1 MGNGMKKSGGGGRD
15 TVLESRHVVGLFLG
29 VVVLCCVFF
38 TLGYVMGR
46 TQQDA
51 TVKAVSASNAAARPA
66 DKTATPPAPAPSS
79 WDFISGADSRK
90 TPGKLES
97 SAKAP
102 ASGGPPPVITSTP
115 IKPESTPPKSA
126 EKPATVAKSA
136 TPPAP
141 KSALTK
147 APLIPRGYVVLQIAA
162 LTREGDALAL
172 VEALQKKQFPAF
184 LLTPTTG
191 NLYRVQVGP
200 YPDGKAADAAKQAL
214 EREGFKAITKR

>member
-1 MGNGMKKSGGGGRD
+1 MSNGSMKKPGGGGRD

-29 VVVLCCVFF
+29 VVVLCGVFF

-51 TVKAVSASNAAARPA
+51 SVKAVSASATPARPA
-66 DKTATPPAPAPSS
+66 DKPAAPAPSS
-79 WDFISGADSRK
+79 WDFMGGANEK
-90 TPGKLES
+90 KAPGKLES
-97 SAKAP
+97 SANPP

-115 IKPESTPPKSA
+115 IKT
-126 EKPATVAKSA
+126 EKAAAKTLEKAAGAKSA
-136 TPPAP
+136 PVATS
-141 KSALTK
+141 KNALTK
-147 APLIPRGYVVLQIAA
+147 APLIPRGHVVLQIAA
-162 LTREGDALAL
+162 LTREADALAL

-200 YPDGKAADAAKQAL
+200 YPDGKVADAAKQAL

>member
-1 MGNGMKKSGGGGRD
+1 MANGIKKPGGGGRD
-15 TVLESRHVVGLFLG
+15 TVLESRHVVGMFLG
-29 VVVLCCVFF
+29 VVVLCGVFF

-46 TQQDA
+46 TQQET
-51 TVKAVSASNAAARPA
+51 TVRAVSASNAAARPA
-66 DKTATPPAPAPSS
+66 DKTAAAPAPAPSS
-79 WDFISGADSRK
+79 WDFLGNTEAK
-90 TPGKLES
+90 KP
-97 SAKAP
+97 SAATNPP
-102 ASGGPPPVITSTP
+102 AGGPPPVITSAP
-115 IKPESTPPKSA
+115 IKPESAPAKSPEKSA
-126 EKPATVAKSA
+126 PVNTAA
-136 TPPAP
+136 AP
-141 KSALTK
+141 KSAPAK

-200 YPDGKAADAAKQAL
+200 YQDGKAADSAKQAL